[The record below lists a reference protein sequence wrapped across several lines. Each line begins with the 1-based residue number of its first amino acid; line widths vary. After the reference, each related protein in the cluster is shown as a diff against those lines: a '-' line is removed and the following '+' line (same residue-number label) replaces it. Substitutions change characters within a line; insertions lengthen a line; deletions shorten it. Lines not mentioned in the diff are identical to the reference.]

1 MKKLFFVVITSLIV
15 ISCKESKSEV
25 IAEKNQEVQTNFTSF
40 GDAIN
45 SDNVLSQDEM
55 TASYQNLTPGDTLE
69 VKFKAVVNS
78 VCQSKGCWMRVAL
91 GQDQAMVKFKD
102 YGFFMPMDLSG
113 QEVIMQ
119 GKAFVAEVSVD
130 EQRHYAEDAGKT
142 PEEVLEI
149 TAPKKTLSFE
159 SSGVLVPIAQSNE

>member
-1 MKKLFFVVITSLIV
+1 MKKLLFFFITTLFV
-15 ISCKESKSEV
+15 ISCNDLKSKDTTQ
-25 IAEKNQEVQTNFTSF
+25 KDQEEHSNYTSF
-40 GDAIN
+40 GDVIT
-45 SDNVLSQDEM
+45 SDNVLSQNEM
-55 TASYQNLTPGDTLE
+55 AASYQNLTPGDTLE

-78 VCQSKGCWMRVAL
+78 VCQSKGCWMRVDL

-102 YGFFMPMDLSG
+102 YGFFMPKDLAG

-142 PEEVLEI
+142 PEQVLAI
-149 TAPKKTLSFE
+149 TTPKKTLSFE
-159 SSGVLVPIAQSNE
+159 SSGVLVPMVQSIE